1 MRIIVDVDDVLADT
15 FRAIE
20 DRFGKAA
27 DVTGEDL
34 RLYFPDADVK
44 SIIHDV
50 AFNMAIPPLFGAA
63 VGVRWLLEAGHSA
76 RYLSSR
82 PAALEAPTRE
92 WLQRWQFPDIPLQ
105 CVGREGK
112 QEALRSDPYDLLI
125 DDMLSYLTIARDR
138 GKRAIAFTNPWNTGW
153 NDLEVVGWRE
163 IKDVLQAL

>member
-15 FRAIE
+15 FGAIE
-20 DRFGKAA
+20 NHFGKAA
-27 DVTGEDL
+27 DVTGENL
-34 RLYFPDADVK
+34 KLYFPNSDVE
-44 SIIHDV
+44 SIIYTVD
-50 AFNMAIPPLFGAA
+50 FNAALPPLDGA
-63 VGVRWLLEAGHSA
+63 VEGVRWLLDAGYSA

-82 PAALEAPTRE
+82 PPELENPTRE
-92 WLQRWQFPDIPLQ
+92 WLRRWQFPDIPLQ
-105 CVGREGK
+105 CVGRETK
-112 QEALRSDPYDLLI
+112 KEILRSDPYDLLI